1 MRDVWWAQ
9 PIADV
14 TGVLD
19 EFIRDPLARRFAP
32 IYRVAEDFAERPK
45 TEERIALDEVRN
57 ARTLTDLARNVFHLP
72 VSAFERLNSG
82 IPQAIDASA
91 EIAVPDPKFAPLLA
105 ARFSAELLSRL
116 DLRDDD
122 RVSYLA
128 RLVPIALANP
138 TTLDTVIARLTL
150 AITLYGPG
158 RWTLFRF
165 HRFRRQ
171 VPPTAPPR
179 ATR

>member
-19 EFIRDPLARRFAP
+19 EFIRDPFARRFAP
-32 IYRVAEDFAERPK
+32 IHRVAEDFAERPK

-72 VSAFERLNSG
+72 VSAFERLNPG

-105 ARFSAELLSRL
+105 ARFSAELLSRPEP
-116 DLRDDD
+116 
-122 RVSYLA
+122 A
-128 RLVPIALANP
+128 R
-138 TTLDTVIARLTL
+138 R
-150 AITLYGPG
+150 
-158 RWTLFRF
+158 
-165 HRFRRQ
+165 
-171 VPPTAPPR
+171 
-179 ATR
+179 